1 MRYQDYYA
9 CLSSVKDRNVNTDWY
24 NTTGQSIQGYLVSMP
39 ALVGIS
45 GTQDINI
52 LDNDVSTVVSSRSS

>member
-39 ALVGIS
+39 ASVGIS